1 MILNFTDMLY
11 ALSYALDAVESEF
24 NGIMEGHGKRVAW
37 ISACMGRTAG
47 MSRRE
52 LIDLTGLAILHD
64 NAVVEFAYH
73 DPAESAP
80 DRKKYVMFEDWDSFR
95 GHCIRGEKR
104 IRLMPFI
111 TNPENVILYHHENAD
126 GSGPFGKTAEN
137 IPPAAQII
145 HLADTVD
152 VYLHFGRIS
161 EKDREQVE
169 RFVLGNRGIMFSPRI
184 VDLFMETFDT
194 AMVKSVEEMGVTRS
208 LRSVVPEGVKDFSPK
223 EIQGITDFFAGIV
236 DDKSSFTRDHS
247 VGVARKAEEMARFY
261 GWSEEKAER
270 FRFAGAFHDIGKLVV
285 NNDIL
290 EKPGRLTGDEFL
302 EMQNHASQTYKV
314 LSGIRGCEDITEWAA
329 NHHEKLDGSGYPR
342 GLTEQQ
348 LSFEDR
354 LMACIDV
361 YQALRE
367 KRPYKDGL
375 THSRTIAVMR
385 DMAARRKL
393 DGGIIRDMDRVFGTQ
408 TGREVS

>member
-1 MILNFTDMLY
+1 MDRQLTTRRDIVMGFANAMNLISPEVENHHEKVSYLAYHLAETMGLNEQQRML
-11 ALSYALDAVESEF
+11 AF
-24 NGIMEGHGKRVAW
+24 FG
-37 ISACMGRTAG
+37 
-47 MSRRE
+47 
-52 LIDLTGLAILHD
+52 GLLHD
-64 NAVVEFAYH
+64 IGGVLKPGNVSLTELEASAGLVAAAGASLLRSFPVTLPFA
-73 DPAESAP
+73 PTVQESQTP
-80 DRKKYVMFEDWDSFR
+80 WQRMKKLR
-95 GHCIRGEKR
+95 
-104 IRLMPFI
+104 
-111 TNPENVILYHHENAD
+111 
-126 GSGPFGKTAEN
+126 
-137 IPPAAQII
+137 AALKVPQQLGQII

-393 DGGIIRDMDRVFGTQ
+393 DGGIIRNMDRVFGTQ